1 MFSKRKENYNENS
14 LLKVHPKL
22 DKKFI
27 KTDSVHCSHTYRE
40 SLSIS
45 NYSVSWSQ
53 SNAYFGQFFIV
64 NLHRRVSEYTH
75 STVDDFDR
83 NFSIRDR
90 MIHPISKNKNVI
102 GNLLFS
108 KTQGSTYKKTSFYE
122 KWMMDYREVHNL
134 GHHEPEIFLD

>member
-1 MFSKRKENYNENS
+1 M
-14 LLKVHPKL
+14 LKVHPKL

-75 STVDDFDR
+75 STVDGFDR
-83 NFSIRDR
+83 NFSIHDR
-90 MIHPISKNKNVI
+90 MISNKNKNVI
-102 GNLLFS
+102 CKLLFS
-108 KTQGSTYKKTSFYE
+108 KTQGSMKKKSIIWATMNLKSF
-122 KWMMDYREVHNL
+122 
-134 GHHEPEIFLD
+134 

>member
-1 MFSKRKENYNENS
+1 MVFSNGKENDDEIFFAKIN
-14 LLKVHPKL
+14 PKL
-22 DKKFI
+22 EKKFI

-90 MIHPISKNKNVI
+90 MIHPINKNKNVI
-102 GNLLFS
+102 CKLLFS
-108 KTQGSTYKKTSFYE
+108 KTQGSMKKTSFY
-122 KWMMDYREVHNL
+122 
-134 GHHEPEIFLD
+134 

>member
-1 MFSKRKENYNENS
+1 M
-14 LLKVHPKL
+14 LKFHPKL

-27 KTDSVHCSHTYRE
+27 KTDSVQCSHTYRE

-64 NLHRRVSEYTH
+64 NLHRRLSEYTH

-102 GNLLFS
+102 CKLLFS
-108 KTQGSTYKKTSFYE
+108 KTQGSMKKTSFYE

-134 GHHEPEIFLD
+134 GHHEPENLSRFNVWQLS

>member
-1 MFSKRKENYNENS
+1 MVFSNGKENDDEIFFAKIN
-14 LLKVHPKL
+14 PKL
-22 DKKFI
+22 EKKFI
-27 KTDSVHCSHTYRE
+27 KTDRVHCSHTYRE

-83 NFSIRDR
+83 NFSIFDG
-90 MIHPISKNKNVI
+90 MIHPINKNKNVVCK
-102 GNLLFS
+102 LLFS
-108 KTQGSTYKKTSFYE
+108 KTQGSMKKTSFY
-122 KWMMDYREVHNL
+122 
-134 GHHEPEIFLD
+134 

>member
-1 MFSKRKENYNENS
+1 MVFSKRKESYNEITFVKIHS
-14 LLKVHPKL
+14 KL
-22 DKKFI
+22 DKEFI

-90 MIHPISKNKNVI
+90 MIHPINKNKNVI
-102 GNLLFS
+102 CKLLFS
-108 KTQGSTYKKTSFYE
+108 KTQGSMKKQVFMKS
-122 KWMMDYREVHNL
+122 
-134 GHHEPEIFLD
+134 

>member
-1 MFSKRKENYNENS
+1 MVLSKRKENCNEIS
-14 LLKVHPKL
+14 LLRIHPNV

-64 NLHRRVSEYTH
+64 NLHRRLSEYTH

-83 NFSIRDR
+83 SFSIHDR
-90 MIHPISKNKNVI
+90 MIHPIRI
-102 GNLLFS
+102 R
-108 KTQGSTYKKTSFYE
+108 
-122 KWMMDYREVHNL
+122 M
-134 GHHEPEIFLD
+134 

>member
-1 MFSKRKENYNENS
+1 MVFSNRKENYSEIS
-14 LLKVHPKL
+14 LLKNHPKL
-22 DKKFI
+22 DKEFI

-90 MIHPISKNKNVI
+90 MIHPINKNKNVI
-102 GNLLFS
+102 CKLLFS
-108 KTQGSTYKKTSFYE
+108 KTQGSMKKQVFVKS
-122 KWMMDYREVHNL
+122 
-134 GHHEPEIFLD
+134 G

>member
-102 GNLLFS
+102 CKLLFR
-108 KTQGSTYKKTSFYE
+108 KTQGSMKKQVFMKS
-122 KWMMDYREVHNL
+122 
-134 GHHEPEIFLD
+134 G

>member
-1 MFSKRKENYNENS
+1 M
-14 LLKVHPKL
+14 LKIHPKL

-27 KTDSVHCSHTYRE
+27 KTNSVHCSHTYRE

-64 NLHRRVSEYTH
+64 NLHRRLSEYTH

-102 GNLLFS
+102 CKLLFS
-108 KTQGSTYKKTSFYE
+108 KTQGSMKKQVFMKSGWWTIE
-122 KWMMDYREVHNL
+122 KSIIWATMNL
-134 GHHEPEIFLD
+134 KIFLDLMSGNWVNLYY